1 MKYKSLFLFGF
12 ILIIFTCFKPVFA
25 ENIFDLNIA
34 QPSQLLER
42 KSSWP
47 DWRIPNFLKRPRLKD
62 DLIYPDW
69 FEGTWDVKSEIE
81 GDKNEESIIHSAKF
95 KRNSLGELVA
105 DREYN
110 TKSFALSTKNGGF
123 LSVKNDPKSP
133 NRQFAKLT
141 EDRYLETKIIGRF
154 YETLNNDIFIT
165 DELILQIFHSKE
177 LSKVSQVETLTQFKK
192 CGYDETTSSKLN
204 IFNICGDQFQAI
216 YNQPG
221 QNLVS
226 LPIKREKSKLILS
239 KTRYD

>member
-1 MKYKSLFLFGF
+1 MKYKSLFLFAF

-34 QPSQLLER
+34 QPSQLLDR

-141 EDRYLETKIIGRF
+141 EDRYLETKIIGRLQ
-154 YETLNNDIFIT
+154 EKIDNNIFIT
-165 DELILQIFHSKE
+165 DELILQILHTPEFSRI
-177 LSKVSQVETLTQFKK
+177 SQVETLTEFKK
-192 CGYDETTSSKLN
+192 CGSNQNNEINLN
-204 IFNICGDQFQAI
+204 DFNICAEQFQAI
-216 YNQPG
+216 YDQPG
-221 QNLVS
+221 QNLFS
-226 LPIKREKSKLILS
+226 LPIKTEKSKLILR
-239 KTRYD
+239 KTNDD

>member
-1 MKYKSLFLFGF
+1 MKYKSLFLFAF

-110 TKSFALSTKNGGF
+110 TKSFALSTKNSGF

-141 EDRYLETKIIGRF
+141 EDRYLETKIIGRLQ
-154 YETLNNDIFIT
+154 EKIDNNIFIT
-165 DELILQIFHSKE
+165 DELILQILHTPEFSR
-177 LSKVSQVETLTQFKK
+177 VSQVETLTEFKK
-192 CGYDETTSSKLN
+192 CGSIQNNTINMSD
-204 IFNICGDQFQAI
+204 FNICGEQFQAI

-221 QNLVS
+221 QNLIS
-226 LPIKREKSKLILS
+226 LPIKTEKSKLILR
-239 KTRYD
+239 KTNDD